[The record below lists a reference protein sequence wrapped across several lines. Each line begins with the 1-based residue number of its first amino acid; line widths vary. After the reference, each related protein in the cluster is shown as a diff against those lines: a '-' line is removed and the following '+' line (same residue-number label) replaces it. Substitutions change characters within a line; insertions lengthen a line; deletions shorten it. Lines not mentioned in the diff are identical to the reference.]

1 MRVDFLGEER
11 TRLLKNY
18 ALISLVAITID
29 LIVFYIL
36 TNIVNLTYLLAVI
49 FSFSLGKSA
58 VYVLNKKYTFKDKN
72 KVMEQIGS
80 FLVVMFIGL
89 ITTQF
94 LLLIFVE
101 FVFLDEFLARTIVL
115 PIVGIFHFWA
125 HKNITFKKRGDSF
138 YLNKY
143 KDLILNS
150 IGFLFLLIGTVAY
163 YNAFVQNNFELVFW
177 MCYLNLIILGVGV
190 LSKNDKIIVA
200 MLNIV
205 SIPLIIWSFDFIVLL
220 IGRTSP
226 FGITGY
232 FLTPGPIISKLVTMQ
247 HLITVPLAFYSLYLI
262 KIRKSRAWI
271 FSFGLMIFMFI
282 VTRMFTTPE
291 KNINCVYSSCMDF
304 SLRGFHILNWFA
316 SVLLLILITNFIIW
330 RLKFLRED

>member
-36 TNIVNLTYLLAVI
+36 T
-49 FSFSLGKSA
+49 
-58 VYVLNKKYTFKDKN
+58 KKYNFKDKN

-262 KIRKSRAWI
+262 KIRKIHTAGINTINI
-271 FSFGLMIFMFI
+271 FFWCCKHSCYNKH
-282 VTRMFTTPE
+282 
-291 KNINCVYSSCMDF
+291 KNHQTKTKYPSSAFPNLYQIQRVKREGYSDKMLHCD
-304 SLRGFHILNWFA
+304 
-316 SVLLLILITNFIIW
+316 
-330 RLKFLRED
+330 K